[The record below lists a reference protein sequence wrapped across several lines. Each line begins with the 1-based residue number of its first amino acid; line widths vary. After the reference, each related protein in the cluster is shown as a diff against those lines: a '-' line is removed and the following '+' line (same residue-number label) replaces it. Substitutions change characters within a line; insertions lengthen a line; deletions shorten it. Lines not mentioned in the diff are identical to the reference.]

1 MQDDYEALTT
11 TLLEWINRT
20 IKTLNDRNLP
30 NSLEG
35 IQRELLEFK
44 KYMTVEK
51 PPKYVFL
58 CAFCDVLRYLETF
71 RRINFSG
78 KIAGILIAKM
88 REKIVLEVVCAL
100 SVSTKLTNI
109 RRQFLGQG

>member
-58 CAFCDVLRYLETF
+58 CAFCVVLRYLETF
-71 RRINFSG
+71 RRNNFSG
-78 KIAGILIAKM
+78 KIAGIVIAKM
-88 REKIVLEVVCAL
+88 REKYCFGSCMCIV
-100 SVSTKLTNI
+100 SVH
-109 RRQFLGQG
+109 